1 MKTLAALFFAALG
14 SVLAAAP
21 SAEAQ
26 KTPDEWKK
34 LAEQGDAEGQ
44 FQYAELVWQ
53 GLGVPQDDFGSARL
67 LQMAAR
73 QGHARAQARL
83 GIRYKAGRGIP
94 QDLVEGMAWLKKAA
108 DDGFPEA
115 QYALGMSYFHGDGTP
130 KDDVAAATWLERAKK
145 SGDANAERSLGQMQ
159 VQARPKNHA
168 EAAKI
173 YHLEASN
180 GSVVAQ
186 VAFGAC
192 LEEGRGIAMNR
203 AAAATWY
210 RLAAKKGDLLAKY
223 RAGLLLQEIPEN
235 RTEAYIWLEVAGIEG
250 ISAAHS
256 AAEMLKAKL
265 SPEELERARTQV
277 KQLAKPPPP
286 TPEPV
291 APGDGGKLPFP
302 AQRPNASGTGFMVS
316 GEGYLVTN
324 HHVVNGG
331 TRFMTQQGE
340 VKRAAKLIA
349 TDAGRDLAVLKLEKE
364 DRPFP
369 ALVIDDQAKAATG
382 DEVFTTGFPRPIV
395 IGTRTPRTTDGI
407 IASLRGIGDDPKEFQ
422 VSVSLQPG
430 NSGGAL
436 IDKKMGQVVG
446 VVRST
451 LGPAVALLDNGPVPR
466 DINYAVKS
474 KELLEFLNTMP
485 EVQKSLFKPAA
496 DAKLPSPFKQAEDAT
511 VLIWVFEN

>member
-26 KTPDEWKK
+26 KRRTNGKK

-53 GLGVPQDDFGSARL
+53 GLGVPQDDFGSARF

-73 QGHARAQARL
+73 QGTPRSSE
-83 GIRYKAGRGIP
+83 AGDSLQSGPRNSP
-94 QDLVEGMAWLKKAA
+94 DLVEGMAWLKKAA
-108 DDGFPEA
+108 DDGLPEA

-145 SGDANAERSLGQMQ
+145 SGDSNAERSLGQMQ
-159 VQARPKNHA
+159 VQARPKTNA

-180 GSVVAQ
+180 GSAVAQ

-256 AAEMLKAKL
+256 AARC
-265 SPEELERARTQV
+265 S
-277 KQLAKPPPP
+277 KQNFRLRNWN
-286 TPEPV
+286 V
-291 APGDGGKLPFP
+291 
-302 AQRPNASGTGFMVS
+302 R
-316 GEGYLVTN
+316 
-324 HHVVNGG
+324 
-331 TRFMTQQGE
+331 
-340 VKRAAKLIA
+340 
-349 TDAGRDLAVLKLEKE
+349 GRK
-364 DRPFP
+364 
-369 ALVIDDQAKAATG
+369 
-382 DEVFTTGFPRPIV
+382 
-395 IGTRTPRTTDGI
+395 
-407 IASLRGIGDDPKEFQ
+407 
-422 VSVSLQPG
+422 
-430 NSGGAL
+430 
-436 IDKKMGQVVG
+436 
-446 VVRST
+446 
-451 LGPAVALLDNGPVPR
+451 
-466 DINYAVKS
+466 
-474 KELLEFLNTMP
+474 
-485 EVQKSLFKPAA
+485 
-496 DAKLPSPFKQAEDAT
+496 
-511 VLIWVFEN
+511 